1 MWDKDNI
8 QILNSY
14 EEVVRNYSYYKGQG
28 IENEKEIKDN
38 YKLYLNGKKIKFSFK
53 YKLEGDNIIKIQ
65 YKNPLKNT
73 NFMFN
78 HCSSLTSLNLSNFNI
93 NNVEDMSCMFSDC
106 SSLTSLDLFN
116 FNTNNVK
123 DMREMFSHCS
133 SLNFFKNQRQKNIKR
148 MEK

>member
-65 YKNPLKNT
+65 CKNPLKNT
-73 NFMFN
+73 NFMFY
-78 HCSSLTSLNLSNFNI
+78 HCSSLTSLNLFNFNV
-93 NNVEDMSCMFSDC
+93 NKVKDMSCMFSDC
-106 SSLTSLDLFN
+106 SSLTSLD
-116 FNTNNVK
+116 
-123 DMREMFSHCS
+123 
-133 SLNFFKNQRQKNIKR
+133 
-148 MEK
+148 